1 MTKKTIENILNS
13 ITFITIIAI
22 ITYLLRFDI
31 YEHDDFAMS
40 FLYDSNFWNVLKE
53 SDHGRYFS
61 TIYMKFVVT
70 YSMWIQNIH
79 PNMDVFPKI
88 VTGFNI
94 ALLTLIISRF
104 ITAPFKSR
112 LSPLWFLITFV
123 ILMNIYWI
131 SPTNIY
137 RYNQH
142 FAYQSNLIW
151 FFLGWGV
158 FSSYIINNTKP
169 LSKDLLRNS
178 FLSFMLGVTAH
189 FNTISSIGILGV
201 LFCYAFIVFVIQEQK
216 NINKVFQNFK
226 NLGRGVYIPLLTFVI
241 GNILYFSASS
251 FQRLLSSRTSAEG
264 SRILHTFSLL
274 PEFFPRWI
282 WHVFISTQ
290 ARYFIVAIIISS
302 IIILWNKTNIQKHI
316 RVLVIAWA
324 LVIGAGFFNASLILT
339 GKSYYDE
346 VSFWLISSDLKLL
359 TRMIFL
365 SALWLLLG
373 YIISIYKDIFQD
385 TFIKKDPTK
394 KLYIN
399 IIVFLLILVAPAV
412 KAVKLIQNSDFITN
426 SKEYRTNWYITE
438 KIYRFYSLQ
447 KLDAVLP
454 APQDQSPYWHRQL
467 YHSSVESPIDWTGGA
482 YITYNYPLVYYK
494 EQELRNQSPYKDHFV
509 SYSMTNNDIAL
520 TIYSNMGGI
529 FTDQELEEL
538 NFNKLF
544 DTNFVLN
551 IK

>member
-1 MTKKTIENILNS
+1 MTKKTMINILNS
-13 ITFITIIAI
+13 IVFITIIAI

-31 YEHDDFAMS
+31 YEHDDFAQS
-40 FLYDSNFWNVLKE
+40 FLYNSNFWNVLKE
-53 SDHGRYFS
+53 ADHGRYFS
-61 TIYMKFVVT
+61 WIYMKYVVT

-79 PNMDVFPKI
+79 PNMDIFPKI
-88 VTGFNI
+88 VSSFNI
-94 ALLTLIISRF
+94 ALLTLIIARF
-104 ITAPFKSR
+104 ITAPFKSK
-112 LSPLWFLITFV
+112 LSPLWFFITFV

-131 SPTNIY
+131 SPQNIY
-137 RYNQH
+137 RYNQN

-201 LFCYAFIVFVIQEQK
+201 LFCYAFIVFALKEQK
-216 NINKVFQNFK
+216 NMNKVFQNFK
-226 NLGRGVYIPLLTFVI
+226 DLGLGIYIPLLTFII
-241 GNILYFSASS
+241 GTILYFSAPH
-251 FQRLLSSRTSAEG
+251 FQSLLTYRTSTEG
-264 SRILHTFSLL
+264 SRVLQAFSLL

-282 WHVFISTQ
+282 WHVFINTQ
-290 ARYFIVAIIISS
+290 ARYFIVAILISS
-302 IIILWNKTNIQKHI
+302 LIILWNKTNIQKNI
-316 RVLVIAWA
+316 RVLVMAWA
-324 LVIGAGFFNASLILT
+324 LVVGAGFFNASLILT
-339 GKSYYDE
+339 GKSYYDG
-346 VSFWLISSDLKLL
+346 VSFWLISSDLKVL
-359 TRMIFL
+359 TRMMFL

-385 TFIKKDPTK
+385 TFIKKDTTK

-399 IIVFLLILVAPAV
+399 IIIFLLILVDPAF
-412 KAVKLIQNSDFITN
+412 KAVEQIQRSDFITN

-438 KIYRFYSLQ
+438 KIYRFYSLN

-454 APQDQSPYWHRQL
+454 APQDKAPYWHQQL
-467 YHSSVESPIDWTGGA
+467 NTSCIELPIDWAGSA
-482 YITYNYPLVYYK
+482 YIRYNYPLVYYK
-494 EQELRNQSPYKDHFV
+494 EQELRDKSPYKDHFV

-520 TIYSNMGGI
+520 TMYSNMGGV
-529 FTDQELEEL
+529 FTDQELKKP